1 MSNVKIVY
9 KLKAKK
15 QNVKL
20 VPVAMGMK
28 SSVIMRLKMT
38 EVKPNNK
45 IHVIFIEFL
54 KVEKKINFI

>member
-1 MSNVKIVY
+1 MSNVKSQ
-9 KLKAKK
+9 KLNVKK

-45 IHVIFIEFL
+45 IRVIFIGFL

>member
-1 MSNVKIVY
+1 MSNVKSQ
-9 KLKAKK
+9 KLNVKK

-20 VPVAMGMK
+20 VPVAMGME

-45 IHVIFIEFL
+45 IRVIFIGFL